1 MGVSY
6 VVNLVDADPAEEQIA
21 LFTAIIR
28 TMQELPAEF
37 AVFEFQNAKNKPGR
51 QRGLVFC
58 QLCREEGKIHAE
70 IRIDGADCWRMYAAV
85 LEEDDAEDLLRQLVA
100 TREAPDLAGWED
112 ITETV
117 VQDEA
122 DFE

>member
-1 MGVSY
+1 M
-6 VVNLVDADPAEEQIA
+6 
-21 LFTAIIR
+21 
-28 TMQELPAEF
+28 LP
-37 AVFEFQNAKNKPGR
+37 
-51 QRGLVFC
+51 
-58 QLCREEGKIHAE
+58 
-70 IRIDGADCWRMYAAV
+70 
-85 LEEDDAEDLLRQLVA
+85 EEDDAEDLLRQLVA